1 MHKIYTFFLLILLLL
16 LLGCEDKKSDKPP
29 IKKEITTE
37 VFNSNMPPLNDLF
50 HLRDLNNEPYT
61 VTISDKKLTFK
72 ENTKAITLLSF
83 FATWCLPCRHE
94 IPYLNDLQES
104 YKDDLFIASILIHDP
119 ITDNHLQTFI
129 EKYQIKYTLFNTIHN
144 NNFAKLIAKTLHLP
158 TVYSIPL
165 TVMYVEGNYF
175 THYEGNVPIE
185 MIQYDIDQALETLK

>member
-1 MHKIYTFFLLILLLL
+1 MHKIYTFFLLIFFLFLT
-16 LLGCEDKKSDKPP
+16 GCEDKKSDTPP
-29 IKKEITTE
+29 TKKEITTE

-61 VTISDKKLTFK
+61 VTISNKKVTFR

-83 FATWCLPCRHE
+83 FASWCLPCRNE
-94 IPYLNDLQES
+94 IPYLNDLHDR
-104 YKDDLFIASILIHDP
+104 YKDNLFIASILIHDH
-119 ITDNHLQTFI
+119 INDTNLQNFI
-129 EKYQIKYTLFNTIHN
+129 DKYQIKYTLFNTIHN
-144 NNFAKLIAKTLHLP
+144 NDFASLIAKTLHLP